1 MIKHLPAL
9 VNVFVNAFTYN
20 FYLLRR
26 CLEILPESRCL
37 PGRNVWTERAYN
49 NLFAFHLFS
58 ALYRDFLLVLF
69 FLDCFTNTNS
79 NTLIFKTESQ
89 NSL

>member
-37 PGRNVWTERAYN
+37 PGRLRRMAEPAAGLQEYM
-49 NLFAFHLFS
+49 
-58 ALYRDFLLVLF
+58 D
-69 FLDCFTNTNS
+69 
-79 NTLIFKTESQ
+79 
-89 NSL
+89 